1 MSAFTSGP
9 INSPSAGSTAGAPS
23 RRAWRDRVPLPA
35 PCVAWLSDPTSRRAC
50 EWLLALWVLALADL
64 FFTIWA
70 HRLPR
75 FRFGEMN
82 PIAAAM
88 LGRGLVASLVIFKLT
103 VTLLATDI
111 FWRLRIHRRAR
122 AALVAM
128 VVVYVL
134 LAMRWSEYTTGA
146 AASVLT
152 TVPAEQTAV

>member
-1 MSAFTSGP
+1 
-9 INSPSAGSTAGAPS
+9 
-23 RRAWRDRVPLPA
+23 
-35 PCVAWLSDPTSRRAC
+35 
-50 EWLLALWVLALADL
+50 VLALADL

-88 LGRGLVASLVIFKLT
+88 LARGLVASLVIFKLT

-111 FWRLRIHRRAR
+111 FWRLRVYRRAR

-128 VVVYVL
+128 VIVYVL

-146 AASVLT
+146 AASILT
-152 TVPAEQTAV
+152 TVPAEQAAC